1 MDFVWINID
10 FALICEGALT
20 RTLGLSVI
28 LGYTYSNPI
37 ALDPNLVY
45 YEHFEQSTQKIREY
59 TYINT
64 SSDTTGYILKYRI
77 QHLGKSDIQFTF
89 KKRISAG
96 VTGRYYGFM
105 KNIDIFLYQL
115 DKPNAMH
122 SGIVEYREN
131 HNKGNFIV
139 DFRVSYLIKDF
150 KISLMMN
157 NVFNTEYSLRPIT
170 IEAPRSTSLQVVM
183 TI

>member
-1 MDFVWINID
+1 
-10 FALICEGALT
+10 
-20 RTLGLSVI
+20 
-28 LGYTYSNPI
+28 
-37 ALDPNLVY
+37 
-45 YEHFEQSTQKIREY
+45 
-59 TYINT
+59 
-64 SSDTTGYILKYRI
+64 
-77 QHLGKSDIQFTF
+77 
-89 KKRISAG
+89 
-96 VTGRYYGFM
+96 
-105 KNIDIFLYQL
+105 
-115 DKPNAMH
+115 MH